1 MNVTSLAAFALA
13 TTATALAQCEVQ
25 PTATGRGVPS
35 LDDAGTCL
43 CEWDPDGAGPLG
55 PRLVVGGFFTL
66 AGDLPANGIAA
77 FDPATGQW
85 SSLGPFD
92 GLVELVAVLPNGQLV
107 ASGSSFTAAGQL
119 VSSLRVWTGSAWSSA
134 IAQPSAFSILALA
147 VAPTGELH
155 AAVQSSNGM
164 EVQRLGSSGWQV
176 LGTASPLP
184 PGTVAAINSLAFAG
198 NGDLVV
204 AGSFSAIDGVA
215 ANCVARWNGSAW
227 SPLGSGLVGRVW
239 SLLATSTGALFAGG
253 VFPVG
258 GSPASENIAQWNGTS
273 WQPLGSGTQS
283 TSSPFQAGVFALAEV
298 PGGIVAAGQF
308 DGAGGLPAFKVA
320 HWNGAAWSAM
330 GSGIEQFGT
339 FGGPSIV
346 IALQRTANGELFAA
360 GGFATVGGRD
370 SFGLARWNGTT
381 WSPPRSVGIGRETS
395 AVHRTATGDVYL
407 AGSFRDID
415 GVACNGI
422 AKRVGT
428 GWQPLGAGLASLDAE
443 PEVVVIR
450 SLPNGD
456 VVAGGAFATIGGA
469 PIPGLARWN
478 GSAWS
483 SLGTGLGFGGGNNAA
498 VLSMHV
504 AANGDLYV
512 AGLFDA
518 AGGVAVDSVARWNG
532 SQWSAVGGGL
542 GSAFVTAVT
551 SSPTG
556 EVYIAGQFAPGAV
569 FPPGNIAVLS
579 GSTWQGIGTADG
591 TVRELIA
598 LPGGTLL
605 AAGNF
610 QNIDG
615 QPVGCIA
622 RWAGGMWA
630 PFGGLGTT
638 GLVNSV
644 RRLLP
649 LPSGGLLAA
658 GRFPTDTDVASF
670 AQWDGSSWRLSAE
683 GPFEPKDLA
692 FDPSGEVLV
701 AGSFRTIDGVASAY
715 FARVVAPCA
724 ATAIAAG
731 SGCTGSGG
739 QSQLAASAA
748 PWLGTTWIG
757 TASGMPSN
765 SLAATVLGLGTTN
778 VPLSSLLPQGGAGC
792 SLLVTPDVLGLA
804 LPSGG
809 VAQVQLPLPLV
820 PAFAGI
826 ALQLQVA
833 PIEFGVGGAIT
844 AVTSTNRLS
853 LTLGIF

>member
-1 MNVTSLAAFALA
+1 MHVPAAFFVLA
-13 TTATALAQCEVQ
+13 VTVPALAQCDLQ
-25 PTATGRGVPS
+25 PTASGRGVPS
-35 LDDAGTCL
+35 LDETATCL

-85 SSLGPFD
+85 SSLGSID
-92 GLVELVAVLPNGQLV
+92 GQVSALAVLPNGQLV
-107 ASGSSFTAAGQL
+107 AAGLFSSAGQMG
-119 VSSLRVWTGSAWSSA
+119 SPLRVWTGSAWSSA
-134 IAQPSAFSILALA
+134 IAQPMALTIHALA
-147 VAPTGELH
+147 VAPNGELH
-155 AAVQSSNGM
+155 AACVSGPNM
-164 EVQRLGSSGWQV
+164 DVQRLGSSGWQV
-176 LGTASPLP
+176 LGTSSPP
-184 PGTVAAINSLAFAG
+184 PLATVASIDCLAFAS
-198 NGDLVV
+198 NGDLLV
-204 AGSFSAIDGVA
+204 GGLFDSIDGVA

-227 SPLGSGLVGRVW
+227 SPLGSGFAGRVW
-239 SLLATSTGALFAGG
+239 SLLSTSTGALFAGG
-253 VFPVG
+253 LFTLG
-258 GSPASENIAQWNGTS
+258 GSPPSDNVAQWNGSS

-283 TSSPFQAGVFALAEV
+283 TYSPFQAGVFALAEV

-308 DGAGGLPAFKVA
+308 DGAGGVPAFKVA
-320 HWNGAAWSAM
+320 HWNGTAWSAM
-330 GSGIEQFGT
+330 GSGIEQFGS

-370 SFGLARWNGTT
+370 SLGLARWNGTT

-407 AGSFRDID
+407 AGNFRDID

-428 GWQPLGAGLASLDAE
+428 GWQPVGAGLASLDAD

-478 GSAWS
+478 GTAWS
-483 SLGTGLGFGGGNNAA
+483 SLGTGLGFGGGINAA
-498 VLSMHV
+498 VLSMDV

-569 FPPGNIAVLS
+569 FPPGNIAVLN
-579 GSTWQGIGTADG
+579 GSTWQGIGSADG
-591 TVRELIA
+591 SVLALLA

-605 AAGNF
+605 AAGSF
-610 QNIDG
+610 QHIDG
-615 QPVGCIA
+615 QPVGCVA
-622 RWAGGMWA
+622 RWAGGVWA

-638 GLVNSV
+638 GLVNFV

-658 GRFPTDTDVASF
+658 GRFPTDTNVAAF
-670 AQWDGSSWRLSAE
+670 AHWDGSSWRLLAE
-683 GPFEPKDLA
+683 GSFEPKDLA
-692 FDPSGEVLV
+692 LDPSGEVLV
-701 AGSFRTIDGVASAY
+701 AGSFRSIDGVASAY

-724 ATAIAAG
+724 ATAVASG

-739 QSQLAASAA
+739 QNQLAAADA
-748 PWLGTTWIG
+748 PWLGTTWIA

-765 SLAATVLGLGTTN
+765 GVVATVLGLGTTN

-792 SLLVTPDVLGLA
+792 ALLVTPDVLGLA

-809 VAQVQLPLPLV
+809 VAQVALPLPLV

-826 ALQLQVA
+826 ALELQVA